1 MKKLLLLTLSAFIM
15 NYALAQTE
23 TIYCDFEG
31 DPAVTGIQ
39 IFKGSG
45 NQTVEQVVN
54 PTSDAVNSSSN
65 VLKAFAPAISGDP
78 AGNKL
83 DAFVF
88 TTGQVVDMSNYTS
101 LKVKILVEGGANSL
115 LKPRAQ
121 FGTWTVDAETSE
133 LSILNG
139 TFIGVVKNELNVTG
153 VEQDTE
159 GWNEYTF
166 DITAKTT
173 IGDAFQIQIDWQST
187 RNDDLVLYFDDFIF
201 VGDTPTGVNGPE
213 EMEYKVYVSGNSVNV
228 NSELHVNKIEVLSIT
243 GRTVKA
249 SVGSDLKSI
258 NVSDLADGIYIIRT
272 TSGKQVNTTKVMLK

>member
-173 IGDAFQIQIDWQST
+173 IGDAFQIQIDWQGT

>member
-23 TIYCDFEG
+23 TTYCDFEG
-31 DPAVTGIQ
+31 APAVIGLQ

-173 IGDAFQIQIDWQST
+173 VGDAFQIQIDWQTT

>member
-31 DPAVTGIQ
+31 DPALTGIQ

-173 IGDAFQIQIDWQST
+173 VGDAFQIQIDWQAT

-228 NSELHVNKIEVLSIT
+228 NSELQVNKIEVLSIT

-272 TSGKQVNTTKVMLK
+272 TSGKQVNTTKIMLK